1 MYICYFVVAGY
12 RKLIQRPQSCA
23 AAAVRTSGAQ
33 AGPVLGVRCCH
44 ADLTAML
51 LHAGGPLARLHLVLD
66 RQLGPHQ
73 RGRVRLAVQVTH
85 THTQT
90 LLPSFIFVGFN

>member
-1 MYICYFVVAGY
+1 MLFCFFFAGY
-12 RKLIQRPQSCA
+12 RKLIQRPQGCA
-23 AAAVRTSGAQ
+23 AAAFGTSGAQ

-44 ADLTAML
+44 ADPTAML

-73 RGRVRLAVQVTH
+73 RGRVRLAVQVIH
-85 THTQT
+85 TDTK
-90 LLPSFIFVGFN
+90 LYFCAILALFF